1 MSEVRH
7 QSSTTPSD
15 LLSTKLALP
24 RLRHSLVPR
33 SSLFALLDRSVEHA
47 VTVLSAPA
55 GFGKTT
61 VTRAWIDGSSTH
73 QKQFRVAWLSLDA
86 SDNDPIRFWRYVIAA
101 CQHFDDTLGQST
113 LERLAVSH
121 PFSFERTLS
130 FSFEAVLTTFIN
142 DLNEFMEPC
151 VLVMEDYHTIT
162 LPQIHE
168 TVTFFLDHLPAMLHV
183 MLLSRSDPP
192 LPLARLGAHNDI
204 LEVRTNDLRFSLAET
219 RTFLKQTV
227 PFPLSEE
234 TITHLYERTE
244 GWEAGLNLVAL
255 ALRGRTNLQERES
268 FITSLTGRYRPFL
281 EYLVSD
287 VLNAQPESRQLF
299 LLQTSVL
306 SRLTASLCDA
316 VTGRNDSQL
325 HLEHIERANLFLEP
339 LDDEGQWYRYHAL
352 FAEAMQ
358 HEARRRLGEKAL
370 HACFSRAGAWYK
382 QHSRLPEAI
391 EATLMAA
398 DFTQAATLVE
408 ELSGSLYTMS
418 TNEFYTLRRWLGQL
432 PSEVLQHRP
441 SLCLVYVVMLL
452 FESDGRVVTDAAT
465 REQVEALLA
474 MAEQQWLSSADD
486 TVQIGTI
493 YTLRAL
499 FAVWQDDYRKAGV
512 LARQALTYVSK
523 KPFGVQGAHLAEKEF
538 GMQSIC
544 LGIIGA
550 EEHFFGS
557 LDEALQT
564 LRQALT
570 LSRSIENHFAVR
582 AILLELGSAYTSQ
595 GALHQAE
602 EIYRQ
607 VLTGADEDIYDRGKA
622 LLGLAQLSY
631 EWNNLHDALQ
641 QAQEALDLG
650 LQLADEGLRVRA
662 TLVLGSILYASEN
675 PTQALQSINT
685 LIATLTSVE
694 SPTLYTSFTAF
705 ILYRESVFWQARLQL
720 ASKNLFAVQQWV
732 EQRGEDNRIQ
742 PLSILLREELLIA
755 RWYLARNEAEDALRL
770 LERCLTQARHHAY
783 TGIVI
788 EAQVV
793 LALAYFK
800 QSNSNAARQTLQE
813 VFPHVHLEG
822 QRRLFLDEG
831 QEMRACLR
839 AVAFNADEAYVDL
852 LLAAFESAQPIHVE
866 RATPALSSSLIEP
879 LSLQEQRVLRLFV
892 SGLSKPEI
900 AQELVISVNTVKTH
914 LQHIYHKL
922 HVTSRAEAR
931 EVAQHHSL
939 V

>member
-142 DLNEFMEPC
+142 DLNGFMEPC

-168 TVTFFLDHLPAMLHV
+168 TVTFFLDHLPTMLHV
-183 MLLSRSDPP
+183 MLLARSDPP

-227 PFPLSEE
+227 PFPISEE
-234 TITHLYERTE
+234 TITHLYERSE

-370 HACFSRAGAWYK
+370 HACFSRASVWYK

-408 ELSGSLYTMS
+408 EFSGSLYAMS

-432 PSEVLQHRP
+432 PSKVLQYRP
-441 SLCLVYVVMLL
+441 SLCLVYVVVLL
-452 FESDGRVVTDAAT
+452 FEPDGRVVTDAAT
-465 REQVEALLA
+465 REQVEVLLA
-474 MAEQQWLSSADD
+474 LAEQQWLSSTDD
-486 TVQIGTI
+486 NVQIGTI

-523 KPFGVQGAHLAEKEF
+523 KPFEVQGANLAEKEF
-538 GMQSIC
+538 GVQSIC
-544 LGIIGA
+544 LSIIGGV
-550 EEHFFGS
+550 EHFFGS
-557 LDEALQT
+557 LDEGLQT

-570 LSRSIENHFAVR
+570 LSRSIENHFVVR
-582 AILLELGSAYTSQ
+582 AILLQLGSAYTTQ

-607 VLTGADEDIYDRGKA
+607 ILTGADEDIYDRGNA

-631 EWNNLHDALQ
+631 KWNNLHDALQ
-641 QAQEALDLG
+641 QAQEALNLG
-650 LQLADEGLRVRA
+650 LQLADEGLRVRS
-662 TLVLGSILYASEN
+662 TLVLGSILYAYEK
-675 PTQALQSINT
+675 PTQALQSIDT

-694 SPTLYTSFTAF
+694 SSTLHTSFTAF
-705 ILYRESVFWQARLQL
+705 ILYRESVFGQARLQL
-720 ASKNLFAVQQWV
+720 ASKNLLAVQQWV
-732 EQRGEDNRIQ
+732 EQRGEDNGIL

-793 LALAYFK
+793 IALAHFK

-839 AVAFNADEAYVDL
+839 AVAFNADEAYVEI
-852 LLAAFESAQPIHVE
+852 LLAAFESAQPLHVE

-892 SGLSKPEI
+892 AGLSKPEI
-900 AQELVISVNTVKTH
+900 AQELVLSVNTVKTH